1 MPETDKDFEITHEQL
16 IKICKILLYKMNLNS
31 KKSAY
36 ERGELATMIT
46 EKVNEVEHLT
56 RSSLEEVN

>member
-1 MPETDKDFEITHEQL
+1 
-16 IKICKILLYKMNLNS
+16 MNLNS

-46 EKVNEVEHLT
+46 EKVTEVEQLT
-56 RSSLEEVN
+56 RSSLEEVNQFL